1 MQEFIH
7 HKIKVIEELISKFN
21 KVQRLFNEKS
31 FDFETQLHAFLNELL
46 QYFNSR
52 GDQTHEAEILNF
64 IGRIQTIKRGFNP
77 VKMQKIETGK
87 RELFWGFAFTV
98 NEALLEILAK
108 MHTTEQQKLEE
119 GQDIISNLILNLYQ
133 NKILTDEQIV
143 ELNSVAKIEIYWNF
157 LLTQNGSISA
167 IDKKLKMSIIAEDIY
182 LLFEKSLANIA

>member
-108 MHTTEQQKLEE
+108 MHTTEKQKLEE
-119 GQDIISNLILNLYQ
+119 GQDLISNLILNLYQ

-157 LLTQNGSISA
+157 LLTQNGSISS
-167 IDKKLKMSIIAEDIY
+167 IDKKLKMSLIAEDIY

>member
-31 FDFETQLHAFLNELL
+31 FDFETRLHAFLNELL
-46 QYFNSR
+46 EYFNSR

-108 MHTTEQQKLEE
+108 MHTTEHQKLEE

-133 NKILTDEQIV
+133 NKILTDEQII

-157 LLTQNGSISA
+157 LLTKNGSISA
-167 IDKKLKMSIIAEDIY
+167 IDKKLKMSLIAEDIY

>member
-98 NEALLEILAK
+98 IEALLEILAK

-119 GQDIISNLILNLYQ
+119 GQDLISNLILNLYQ

-143 ELNSVAKIEIYWNF
+143 ELNSVEKIEIYWNF
-157 LLTQNGSISA
+157 LLTQNGSISS
-167 IDKKLKMSIIAEDIY
+167 IDKKLKMSLIAEDIY

>member
-157 LLTQNGSISA
+157 LLTQNGSISS
-167 IDKKLKMSIIAEDIY
+167 IDKKLKMSLIAEDIY